1 MFNQAMARPR
11 TRARSAIELMSDV
24 GNCISNSLR
33 TKSFNRIKTT
43 RSRMLRTG
51 GTLRRR
57 CRRRRRCHKS
67 SHIWSPTNAASRRSI
82 GPGKSRR
89 ASRTERV
96 VLFSNNLGHCFRHS
110 ILGWSTSNNVVSP
123 CYNEILKPIHEDH
136 SARVV
141 GEHSIKHIQLSM

>member
-1 MFNQAMARPR
+1 MARPR
-11 TRARSAIELMSDV
+11 RRARSAIVLMNDV
-24 GNCISNSLR
+24 GDCISNSLG

-43 RSRMLRTG
+43 TSRMLRTG

-67 SHIWSPTNAASRRSI
+67 SQIWSPTDAASRRSI

-89 ASRTERV
+89 ASRAEWV
-96 VLFSNNLGHCFRHS
+96 VLFGNDLRHCFRHS
-110 ILGWSTSNNVVSP
+110 FLGWSISNNVVSSATTKF
-123 CYNEILKPIHEDH
+123 LKPIHEDH

-141 GEHSIKHIQLSM
+141 AEALHKAHSTVDVTMC